1 MFFYSELRSVI
12 LKTPYLSAISKFL
25 LLIIASLP
33 FGFNQAAHAEG
44 LSGLK
49 ESLNKGKEV

>member
-1 MFFYSELRSVI
+1 M
-12 LKTPYLSAISKFL
+12 KTPYLSAISKFL